1 MSEVSFDKTIGDIIK
16 FDGIFPEKWDFS
28 FIKNTYFRI
37 SLINDYIFFN
47 SLNLWCLIENPQYT
61 TPEFWNSI
69 KHIRCYCHK
78 KNSYEINIK
87 CFQYIHLFG
96 WHEFVIKYQ

>member
-1 MSEVSFDKTIGDIIK
+1 MDQPAFDETIEDIMK

-28 FIKNTYFRI
+28 FIKNTYFRT
-37 SLINDYIFFN
+37 SLTNDYNIFN
-47 SLNLWCLIENPQYT
+47 KLNLWDLTIYT
-61 TPEFWNSI
+61 TFEFWNSI
-69 KHIRCYCHK
+69 KNTRCYCHK